1 MSNDIFKLSSNTDWF
16 VRHREYSPH
25 ILSSEV
31 ESVPGSLLPE
41 IRLTER
47 NNMNINHIKR
57 ISNEIQQQLVMNIVT
72 ELLTDL
78 IAKPVKK
85 SVDLN
90 IIRSQFHRDKCFQS
104 IKSFNFVM
112 LYFRNDYKRYSEHTE
127 FLIKDLKRY
136 KNLNISNPPTGV
148 LPI

>member
-1 MSNDIFKLSSNTDWF
+1 MPEDFIRTECARYFITRDPSNA
-16 VRHREYSPH
+16 
-25 ILSSEV
+25 
-31 ESVPGSLLPE
+31 
-41 IRLTER
+41 ER
-47 NNMNINHIKR
+47 NNMNINLTCIKR
-57 ISNEIQQQLVMNIVT
+57 ISNETEQEIVIRIVE
-72 ELLTDL
+72 ELLTEL
-78 IAKPVKK
+78 ITKPVKK

-90 IIRSQFHRDKCFQS
+90 IILGQFHRDKCFRS

-112 LYFRNDYKRYSEHTE
+112 LYFRNDYKRYYEHTE

>member
-1 MSNDIFKLSSNTDWF
+1 MCAWFFITRDSSNA
-16 VRHREYSPH
+16 
-25 ILSSEV
+25 
-31 ESVPGSLLPE
+31 
-41 IRLTER
+41 ER

-57 ISNEIQQQLVMNIVT
+57 ISNETEQEIVIRIVE
-72 ELLTDL
+72 ELLTEL
-78 IAKPVKK
+78 ITKPVKK

-112 LYFRNDYKRYSEHTE
+112 LYFRKDYRRYDAHTE

>member
-1 MSNDIFKLSSNTDWF
+1 
-16 VRHREYSPH
+16 
-25 ILSSEV
+25 
-31 ESVPGSLLPE
+31 
-41 IRLTER
+41 
-47 NNMNINHIKR
+47 MNINLTCIKR
-57 ISNEIQQQLVMNIVT
+57 ISNGTEQEIVIRIVE

-78 IAKPVKK
+78 ITKPVKK
-85 SVDLN
+85 SVDLD
-90 IIRSQFHRDKCFQS
+90 IIRGQFQRDKCFRS

-148 LPI
+148 FPI

>member
-1 MSNDIFKLSSNTDWF
+1 MPEDFIRTECARYFITRDPSNA
-16 VRHREYSPH
+16 
-25 ILSSEV
+25 
-31 ESVPGSLLPE
+31 
-41 IRLTER
+41 ER
-47 NNMNINHIKR
+47 NNMNINLTCIKR
-57 ISNEIQQQLVMNIVT
+57 ISNETEQEIVIRIVE
-72 ELLTDL
+72 ELLTEL
-78 IAKPVKK
+78 ITKPVKK

-90 IIRSQFHRDKCFQS
+90 IIRSQFHRDKCFRS